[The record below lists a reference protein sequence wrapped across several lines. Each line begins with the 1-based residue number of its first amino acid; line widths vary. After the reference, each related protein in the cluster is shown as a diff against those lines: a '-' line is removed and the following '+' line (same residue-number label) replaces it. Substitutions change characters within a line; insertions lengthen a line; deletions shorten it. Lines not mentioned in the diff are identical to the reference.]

1 MRTVRRRELTADDI
15 VSPAILGVPQTPGVI
30 AWKYARIL
38 ELDTIPQIKIRDN
51 QTSRWLGR
59 YHYVAGMYDRMN
71 LMEIQRRVMFD
82 VRSLERIVA
91 HEMVHH
97 ADFLNSPKDEVRWLD
112 HGPRWQLFADR
123 VNRAMGDDFVTVF
136 SDSTIIKSPVTKQ
149 PYIVMIV
156 KIVNRGDLAMQG
168 RGDLAIQNAKH
179 LTLAVRDYMKRVGA
193 PARFV
198 WTTDSRWVTPKTIGG
213 RKLTLPAR
221 EDRQDLEKLYLSAV
235 SGHAFLAGDTTFAEL
250 PPVAARPSQERPP
263 VAARPSQD
271 RPPVAARPLL
281 APAKSTPTKSR
292 KPPVTRRT
300 KPMPAAIRQP
310 RRIARPELDILGGL
324 GDAVADAVRRA
335 MKGLR

>member
-1 MRTVRRRELTADDI
+1 
-15 VSPAILGVPQTPGVI
+15 SPAILGVPQTLGVM

-38 ELDTIPQIKIRDN
+38 GVDVIPQIKIRDN

-59 YHYVAGMYDRMN
+59 YKYAVGRHDRTN

-82 VRSLERIVA
+82 ARSLERIVA

-97 ADFLNSPKDEVRWLD
+97 ADFLTSKGEVRRLD
-112 HGPRWQLFADR
+112 HGPRWQFFADK
-123 VNRAMGDDFVTVF
+123 VNRVMGEDFVTVV
-136 SDSTIIKSPVTKQ
+136 SDSTIIQSPVTKQ
-149 PYIVMIV
+149 PYIVMITRIGGGV
-156 KIVNRGDLAMQG
+156 LGV
-168 RGDLAIQNAKH
+168 QNARH
-179 LTLAVRDYMKRVGA
+179 MTLAVRDLLKRSWH
-193 PARFV
+193 PSTRFV
-198 WTTDSRWVTPKTIGG
+198 WTTDSRWATPKTIGG
-213 RKLTLPAR
+213 RKVTIPR
-221 EDRQDLEKLYLSAV
+221 EHLQDLEKLYLSAV
-235 SGHAFLAGDTTFAEL
+235 SSSNFLAEST
-250 PPVAARPSQERPP
+250 RPSQERPP
-263 VAARPSQD
+263 VAARPSQERPPMAARPSQE

-310 RRIARPELDILGGL
+310 RRIERPELDILGGL